1 MRFLP
6 MHTLTSLLLTAFL
19 IMSAVLSAQTLD
31 LPPGKWWEIPRLV
44 EHIQLT
50 KEQQEHIGDLVYQ
63 SAQRMIDLNAGVQR
77 TKLTLEKEVDRTN
90 FDPDAVRAAFAT
102 FQKARHQLENERFE
116 MLLSVRQVLTPEQ
129 WGRLAGLRDRL
140 DQSRQR
146 RKRPGEFPGAPDRR
160 PTGAGPG

>member
-6 MHTLTSLLLTAFL
+6 MQTLTILLSAAFL
-19 IMSAVLSAQTLD
+19 IAPAVLPAQTLD

-44 EHIQLT
+44 QHIQLT
-50 KEQQEHIGDLVYQ
+50 KEQQGRIGDLVYQ
-63 SAQRMIDLNAGVQR
+63 SAQRMIDLNAGVER
-77 TKLTLEKEVDRTN
+77 AKLALEKEVDQN
-90 FDPDAVRAAFAT
+90 DFDPDGVRAAFAA

-129 WGRLAGLRDRL
+129 WNRLAGLRDRL

-146 RKRPGEFPGAPDRR
+146 RMRPGDSPGAPDRR
-160 PTGAGPG
+160 PPGAGPR